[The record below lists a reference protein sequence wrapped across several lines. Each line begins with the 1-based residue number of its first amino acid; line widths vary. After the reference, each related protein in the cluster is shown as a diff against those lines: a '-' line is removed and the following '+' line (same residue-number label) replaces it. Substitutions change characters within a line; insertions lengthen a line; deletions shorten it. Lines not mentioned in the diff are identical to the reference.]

1 VSADAAQPGRELE
14 PAETQT
20 DDRASAGDRT
30 ATDGSDR
37 ASSRERSPA
46 ELIRS
51 RLLKGSRSVFT
62 GMALGAVLGLIVN
75 ALLARL
81 LTHEALG
88 AYYLM
93 FSLAA
98 FGAQIANLG
107 MEKAVVR
114 GVAAGLGTGR
124 PGEARAATRL
134 AFTFGSVGALVVAA
148 VLVVGLGGFLARHVY
163 HSELMAGA
171 IVFGAGWLIT
181 LAMQTLVAET
191 FRGYQKFW
199 LATLFSGLSVD
210 ILGVVVFGLL
220 WLGHAHPTLAQAIV
234 ITFGVTAVSVL
245 IGGGLIVRRVR
256 SLGREGHVSP
266 RQMLSIGWPLV
277 LTSAFNFTLGT
288 GIDLW
293 VIGAFRSADEVA
305 LYGAAFRLVFFVA
318 TPFII
323 ASQVVPPIIA
333 ELYAKGRKQDLEVSL
348 REVATIAGIPASMV
362 LLAFLFFGASIMGF
376 VYGDFFRQGAT
387 VLAVLSVARLY
398 AVCTGNSG
406 ALLMMTGHQKT
417 MMRITMTSAIFGLT
431 AELIAVRPFGMVG
444 VAVATA
450 LAQILQN
457 TLQLVIG
464 HRRTGIWSHAELSL
478 RPIRAVLGR

>member
-1 VSADAAQPGRELE
+1 MDVAEEGPGE
-14 PAETQT
+14 PGT
-20 DDRASAGDRT
+20 RPGK
-30 ATDGSDR
+30 
-37 ASSRERSPA
+37 SPA
-46 ELIRS
+46 ELIRA
-51 RLLKGSRSVFT
+51 RLLKGSGWVFL
-62 GMALGAVLGLIVN
+62 GMGLGAVLGLVVN
-75 ALLARL
+75 GLLARL
-81 LTHEALG
+81 LDHDALG

-98 FGAQIANLG
+98 FGAQLATLG
-107 MEKAVVR
+107 MDKAVVR
-114 GVAAGLGTGR
+114 GVSAGLGTDR

-134 AFTFGSVGALVVAA
+134 AFLFGAIGALVLAA
-148 VLVVGLGGFLARHVY
+148 VMVVGLGGFLARNVY

-171 IVFGAGWLIT
+171 IIFGAGWLIT
-181 LAMQTLVAET
+181 MTLQTLVAET

-210 ILGVVVFGLL
+210 ILGVLVFGLL
-220 WLGHAHPTLAQAIV
+220 WLGHAHPTLAQAILLSL
-234 ITFGVTAVSVL
+234 GVTAASAL
-245 IGGGLIVRRVR
+245 AGGLLIWRRVR
-256 SLGREGHVSP
+256 SLGREGHLRP
-266 RQMLSIGWPLV
+266 RDMLAVGWPLV

-293 VIGAFRSADEVA
+293 VIGAFRPHDEVA

-333 ELYAKGRKQDLEVSL
+333 ELYAKGRKHDLEASL
-348 REVATIAGIPASMV
+348 REVATVAGIPASMV

-376 VYGDFFRQGAT
+376 VYGGFFRQGAT
-387 VLAVLSVARLY
+387 VLAILSVARLY

-417 MMRITMTSAIFGLT
+417 MMGITFVSAVFGLT
-431 AELIAVRPFGMVG
+431 TELLVVRPYGMVG
-444 VAVATA
+444 VAVATS

-457 TLQLVIG
+457 TLQLVYG
-464 HRRTGIWSHAELSL
+464 KRRVGIWSHAELSL
-478 RPIRAVLGR
+478 RPVRALLGR